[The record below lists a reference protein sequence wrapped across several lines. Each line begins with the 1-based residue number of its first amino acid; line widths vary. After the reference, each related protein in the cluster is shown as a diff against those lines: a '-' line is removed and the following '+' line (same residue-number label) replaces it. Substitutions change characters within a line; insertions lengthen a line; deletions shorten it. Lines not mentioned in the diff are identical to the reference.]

1 MANLIR
7 SSKSGSDWARNELL
21 AYNIDVR
28 NASDNNF
35 FVGGEYEEVGRDILD
50 GTPESKRV
58 LQYLDL
64 ASHADQDAID
74 DFARELL
81 RVLKFETDDT
91 LLRARFAI
99 PLEISGDG
107 RKRAQT
113 DVCLVHVERL
123 ILLILKTMFSLKDPE
138 PQVIAAFQYNNKNR
152 KDNLDKEELDRM
164 IIPCITMIGTF
175 PRFYLIPVTSE
186 LSEAVITGQYPKNK
200 TIVLRYTPKVE
211 GRRRSQGMGNKD
223 NMKEI
228 LRCYSLFRK
237 TAQEHYSKFLE

>member
-99 PLEISGDG
+99 PLEISEDV
-107 RKRAQT
+107 AQS

-138 PQVIAAFQYNNKNR
+138 PQVIAEAIAAFQYNNKNR
-152 KDNLDKEELDRM
+152 KDKEELDRM